1 MNVNS
6 VGVVSA
12 SIVSLKWTSCVNVL
26 ERIRFR
32 NQVNEAIAR
41 SAKFPFESQRSALAR
56 NKPSRSNKCNVAFVN
71 VVSVNVDSLNVV
83 VLCCCCECRFC

>member
-12 SIVSLKWTSCVNVL
+12 SIVSSKWASCLNVL
-26 ERIRFR
+26 ERIRLR

-41 SAKFPFESQRSALAR
+41 SAKFPFERQRSALAR
-56 NKPSRSNKCNVAFVN
+56 NKPSRSNTCNVAFVN
-71 VVSVNVDSLNVV
+71 VISVNVVSVNVVSVIYFL
-83 VLCCCCECRFC
+83 